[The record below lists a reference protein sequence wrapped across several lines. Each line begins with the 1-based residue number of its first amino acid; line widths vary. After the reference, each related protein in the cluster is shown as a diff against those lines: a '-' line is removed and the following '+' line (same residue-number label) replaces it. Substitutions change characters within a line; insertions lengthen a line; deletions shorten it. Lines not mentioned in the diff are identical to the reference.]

1 MSHLMHQTGAMS
13 DLIESIYDAALQP
26 PLWNEVVARINK
38 FVGAQACGVFSKD
51 SVSKFGVTH
60 YYCGADPHF
69 IQLYAE
75 TYSQFDPL
83 TKLPRFGQVTGIPD
97 LVSYDD
103 YRKGRFYQEW
113 LKPQGCADA
122 ANVVIENSNPK
133 CPVLF
138 TALPAGKRMV
148 DAEMRRRIAL
158 VVPHAHRALMINKA
172 IEVKQSEAASF
183 ADALDGLDAGVFLV
197 DAASRILHSNAA
209 GEAMLAE
216 DDCLRAVCGA
226 IVIRDAKVNQ
236 RLRETFAATRSKSG
250 TADGAAFPLIA
261 RDGAHYVAHVLPL
274 RSLVRGMHGPG
285 LKAVAALFVRKAGL
299 DSRSC
304 GELLARTFEL
314 TPTELRVL
322 RSIVEVGGVPETA
335 VTLGIAE
342 TTVKTHLH
350 RVFSKTGTN
359 RQADLVKLAA
369 GFSSP
374 LAN

>member
-1 MSHLMHQTGAMS
+1 MP

-26 PLWNEVVARINK
+26 ARWNEAVVKINK
-38 FVGAQACGVFSKD
+38 FIGAQACGVFSKD
-51 SVSKFGVTH
+51 AVSKFGVTH
-60 YYCGADPHF
+60 YYCGADPRF

-83 TKLPRFGQVTGIPD
+83 TKLPRFGHVTGIPD
-97 LVSYDD
+97 LVRYDD
-103 YRKGRFYQEW
+103 YRRGRFYQEW

-122 ANVVIENSNPK
+122 ANVVIENSDPK

-138 TALPAGKRMV
+138 TALPAKKRMV

-183 ADALDGLDAGVFLV
+183 ADTLEGLAAGVFLV
-197 DAASRILHSNAA
+197 DAAGRIVHNNSA
-209 GEAMLAE
+209 GGAMLAA
-216 DDCLRAVCGA
+216 DDVVRSVCGS
-226 IVIRDAKVNQ
+226 IVIRDARINQ
-236 RLRETFAATRSKSG
+236 HLREIFATTGHDRDVSH
-250 TADGAAFPLIA
+250 GAAFPLIA
-261 RDGAHYVAHVLPL
+261 DDGTHCVAHVLPL
-274 RSLVRGMHGPG
+274 RSVVRSRHGSHP
-285 LKAVAALFVRKAGL
+285 KAVAALFVRKARL

-322 RSIVEVGGVPETA
+322 LSIVEVGGVPETA
-335 VTLGIAE
+335 DALGIAE

-359 RQADLVKLAA
+359 RQAELVKLTA